1 MTETFPTSLRK
12 AALRCAALLVFL
24 AHCLTAC
31 EEETEG
37 SSQPGDRFEPYNLLV
52 SQFDRVVYIRLMGD
66 HIEVSG
72 PAASEIEHSLTS
84 GDLSESGIVHS
95 DSVSSATSHI
105 SIRSEAEGIA
115 YFLYGGI
122 VPKINLKT
130 GIETHYYGKVSI
142 ESLHDYAL
150 YLNGAR
156 LHSYEGPALESK
168 SDATCYLVLCN
179 GSKNFLY
186 DSRNYVSATAT
197 PACFYSNGDIILD
210 GTGSL
215 TISSQGEISAA
226 EGLYAH
232 ALQAQ
237 SLTCG
242 YDIRFTLSA
251 AGDAIHAS
259 SADITI
265 KKGVWDI
272 TAGGNGLSS
281 MNGEIYLDGGTL
293 FGTAARGSFIYTP
306 MGDGLMV
313 DSAVCF
319 AASSLPSDI
328 STQDGQRIWQQV
340 CDTITLKND
349 TLITAYGKSGKLA
362 SFTPHLSL
370 SSPWILLSTS
380 AVQVNDSITFR

>member
-1 MTETFPTSLRK
+1 MIETFSISLRK
-12 AALRCAALLVFL
+12 AARYCAVLLLVI
-24 AHCLTAC
+24 LTHGLTSC
-31 EEETEG
+31 EELPE
-37 SSQPGDRFEPYNLLV
+37 SPQPGDRFEPYNLLV
-52 SQFDRVVYIRLMGD
+52 RPFDRVVYIRLMGD
-66 HIEVSG
+66 HVEVSG
-72 PAASEIEHSLTS
+72 PAATEIEYTLTG
-84 GDLSESGIVHS
+84 GDLSESGIIHN

-122 VPKINLKT
+122 VPKINSKT
-130 GIETHYYGKVSI
+130 GIETHYYGKLSI
-142 ESLHDYAL
+142 DSRHDYAL

-186 DSRNYVSATAT
+186 DSPNYLSAATT

-210 GTGSL
+210 GAGSL
-215 TISSQGEISAA
+215 TITSHGELSAA
-226 EGLYAH
+226 DGLYAH
-232 ALQAQ
+232 ALQAG

-242 YDIRFTLSA
+242 YDIRLTLTA

-259 SADITI
+259 STDITI
-265 KKGVWDI
+265 KRGIWDI

-293 FGTAARGSFIYTP
+293 YGTAERGSFIYTP
-306 MGDGLMV
+306 TGDGLMI

-319 AASSLPSDI
+319 AASALPSDI
-328 STQDGQRIWQQV
+328 NAQYGQRIWQQE

-362 SFTPHLSL
+362 SFTPHRSL
-370 SSPWILLSTS
+370 FSPWILLSTP
-380 AVQVNDSITFR
+380 AVQDNDSITFR